1 MKELKGL
8 PAVKISA
15 QLTLFPGSIA
25 KKTQNWSQRVT
36 KQTNKKKI
44 IGVSEK

>member
-15 QLTLFPGSIA
+15 QLTLFPGIIA
-25 KKTQNWSQRVT
+25 KKTQKWSQRVT
-36 KQTNKKKI
+36 KQKNKK